1 MYDSGDVIWENVLI
15 PRKCMVKYLGVKS
28 VGYFIMVQMH
38 YSTILKRV
46 EANLE
51 KC

>member
-15 PRKCMVKYLGVKS
+15 PRKCMVKFLGVKS
-28 VGYFIMVQMH
+28 ASYFKMH